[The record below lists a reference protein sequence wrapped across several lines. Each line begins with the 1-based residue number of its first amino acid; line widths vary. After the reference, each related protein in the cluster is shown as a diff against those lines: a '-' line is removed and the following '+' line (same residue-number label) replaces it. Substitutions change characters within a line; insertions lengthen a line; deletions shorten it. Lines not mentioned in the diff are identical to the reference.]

1 MGREPSTKSGEP
13 EVAGGRLECGL
24 QGDEDARTTD
34 IAVATK
40 NVSRVGEGICRDF
53 SLDGFNDIPAA
64 GVRDEAFGIATTGR
78 VKFGN
83 GIRGQRGNGSVK
95 LVFEASPFIDEA
107 DFLAV
112 FGLVEG
118 MESRKPE
125 LIILIFRAPESGS
138 GTITKKAEADENAG
152 IVADVEGRR
161 GNFDSDGRH
170 EGLGDAAKMPRAVSS
185 MGRAAPQ
192 PNPKRSCNRML
203 FRSPS
208 RSET

>member
-40 NVSRVGEGICRDF
+40 NVSRVGEDLQDF

-118 MESRKPE
+118 MESLKTRVDHPD
-125 LIILIFRAPESGS
+125 FRTPESSS

-170 EGLGDAAKMPRAVSS
+170 EGLGDAAKMPRTVSS